1 MQAIFDMVVT
11 TVCLINR
18 YYTYQIKPYIKEV
31 DRIPLYVDHD
41 I

>member
-1 MQAIFDMVVT
+1 MQSLFDIVVT
-11 TVCLINR
+11 TVCLVNR

-31 DRIPLYVDHD
+31 DIVPLFVDHD